1 MIARLLADDVGGG
14 DSSTTKGLLGPTK
27 VIEFVI
33 FRIVFSVLNVG
44 ILAKS
49 TAKADALLCA
59 GSRGLGGATDI
70 ANSTTCIIDIAT
82 SRTDPIIGSKVWI
95 LEMLL
100 RTVCR
105 AMAVFATSETS
116 VTHRKIWTL

>member
-1 MIARLLADDVGGG
+1 MIARFLADDVGGG
-14 DSSTTKGLLGPTK
+14 DSATTKGLLGPTK
-27 VIEFVI
+27 VVEFVI

-49 TAKADALLCA
+49 TAKANALLCA
-59 GSRGLGGATDI
+59 SSRGLGGATDI
-70 ANSTTCIIDIAT
+70 AYSTACIVDVAT

-100 RTVCR
+100 WALCR
-105 AMAVFATSETS
+105 AMAVFATREAR
-116 VTHRKIWTL
+116 VTL